1 MLGVKKLCALALSI
15 CLLWFLA
22 VPAFAADPQVT
33 SKDLKGIGPKHHR
46 YAFAVIGGAAVGMG
60 VGAAIGAGW
69 SNDIAKGLLIG
80 SGAASALYLHSHK
93 HDTLNGWRNWAY
105 LGSYTAL
112 GGGIGWTVCGC
123 NPGLGAGLLVGGG
136 ATAIWLAENPQRTHP
151 TATNVPNAPA
161 PQPPPQ
167 P

>member
-1 MLGVKKLCALALSI
+1 MLGVKKLCALAVSI

-33 SKDLKGIGPKHHR
+33 SKDLKGISPKHYK
-46 YAFAVIGGAAVGMG
+46 YAFSVIGGAAVGAG
-60 VGAAIGAGW
+60 VGALVNGW
-69 SNDIAKGLLIG
+69 SNDVAKGLLVG
-80 SGAASALYLHSHK
+80 SGGASALYLHFHK

-105 LGSYTAL
+105 IGSYTAF
-112 GGGIGWTVCGC
+112 GGGVGWTVCGC
-123 NPGLGAGLLVGGG
+123 NQGLAAGLLIGGG
-136 ATAIWLAENPQRTHP
+136 ATAVWLAQNPQLPHR
-151 TATNVPNAPA
+151 TATNVPNAPN

>member
-1 MLGVKKLCALALSI
+1 MLGLRKLCALAVSI

-22 VPAFAADPQVT
+22 LPAFAADPQV
-33 SKDLKGIGPKHHR
+33 SKKDLKGISPGHHK

-60 VGAAIGAGW
+60 IGAAIGGGW
-69 SNDIAKGLLIG
+69 GNDITKGLLIG
-80 SGAASALYLHSHK
+80 SGTASALYLHSHR
-93 HDTLNGWRNWAY
+93 HDVVGGWRNWAY

-123 NPGLGAGLLVGGG
+123 TTGLGAGLLVGGG

-151 TATNVPNAPA
+151 TATNVPNAPT